1 MESNRR
7 HNSRA
12 PRTITVT
19 QTGCLTKSLS
29 SLMSSPKLNRS
40 QLKPRCIIVH
50 AQCLDHM
57 VLERSNPEIQSL
69 YTILSQAWHSLSQLI
84 VGKLWTKWRIL
95 FPALVVFDLTYRG
108 WVRSALWTLVLLP
121 AHARCEFRAKLA
133 FLFLS
138 GTPCGTENTLLRN
151 CNLKRPVHNV
161 WRTFCPCHN
170 CK

>member
-1 MESNRR
+1 M
-7 HNSRA
+7 
-12 PRTITVT
+12 TITVT

-29 SLMSSPKLNRS
+29 SLMSSPKFNRS
-40 QLKPRCIIVH
+40 QWKPEVLKFMPDARFLWCGKD
-50 AQCLDHM
+50 QT
-57 VLERSNPEIQSL
+57 RKSTL
-69 YTILSQAWHSLSQLI
+69 YTLPSQTWHSLSQLI

-121 AHARCEFRAKLA
+121 AHARCDFRAKLA

-151 CNLKRPVHNV
+151 CNLKRLVHNV
-161 WRTFCPCHN
+161 WRTFCPCYN